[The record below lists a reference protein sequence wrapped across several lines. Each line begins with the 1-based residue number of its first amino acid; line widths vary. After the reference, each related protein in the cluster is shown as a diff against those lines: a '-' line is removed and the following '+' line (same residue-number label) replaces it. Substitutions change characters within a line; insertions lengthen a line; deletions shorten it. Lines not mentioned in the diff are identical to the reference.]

1 MIITS
6 VSARIIKDSRKAE
19 TIAVSVNGCSE
30 ASSPNGKSVCEYE
43 TPSYY
48 RSLKWCVDFLNAWCD
63 EIVVKK
69 FEDLA
74 RVEKAICKK
83 LGLKNVCEFGANS
96 LYSFESAILK
106 ALAHEEKKELFE
118 IVGKNKKMPF
128 PVGNV
133 IGGGVHSSSLKDKPD
148 FQEFLVIPLSK
159 KISENIK
166 ILKFVYSETKKKL
179 GAKVVNDEGA
189 WFVSISDLKAL
200 EILKEVRESA
210 EKKFKV
216 KIGIGLD
223 VASSTLFK
231 NNHYRYNNHSHN
243 SESQLFYM
251 KNIISGFNLHYSED
265 PFEQNDFAS
274 FTKLNK
280 TNGKECLIVGD
291 DLVAT
296 QIDRLKKAIKLKAVN
311 AIIVKPNQNGS
322 LIELKKIFD
331 LCRKNKI
338 KTILS
343 HRSGET
349 LDFALADYAVGF
361 EADYIKCGVAT
372 KWRETKLKRLV
383 DIEKRIND

>member
-1 MIITS
+1 MIIS
-6 VSARIIKDSRKAE
+6 KVSARIVKDSRGDD
-19 TIAVSVNGCSE
+19 TISVSVNGCEE
-30 ASSPNGKSVCEYE
+30 ASSPNGKSTGYYE
-43 TPSYY
+43 MLSYY

-63 EIVVKK
+63 EIVIEK
-69 FEDLA
+69 FEDLIK
-74 RVEKAICKK
+74 VEKVICEK
-83 LGLKNVCEFGANS
+83 LNLKTACEFGANS

-133 IGGGVHSSSLKDKPD
+133 IGGGFHSSSLKDKPD

-166 ILKFVYSETKKKL
+166 ILKFVYSEIGKKL
-179 GAKVVNDEGA
+179 KIKKVNDEGA

-200 EILKEVRESA
+200 EILKEVRKIA

-372 KWRETKLKRLV
+372 KWREAKLNRLV
-383 DIEKRIND
+383 EIERKI